1 MILIPR
7 SISKHF
13 STLQEA
19 ERTALMFAAEDGNT
33 EVVKLLIS
41 AGADVNIRDKVRN
54 LSSRSIYLLHQSWVF
69 LSMQNGVTAADIAE
83 ASGHKDLSK
92 ELMAHSLSPQDV
104 RHNEDDVS
112 YSSASV
118 SV

>member
-1 MILIPR
+1 
-7 SISKHF
+7 
-13 STLQEA
+13 
-19 ERTALMFAAEDGNT
+19 MFAAEDGNM

-41 AGADVNIRDKVRN
+41 AGADVNIRDKVRR
-54 LSSRSIYLLHQSWVF
+54 LELLIGAVSVLVVPIF
-69 LSMQNGVTAADIAE
+69 MQYGVTAADVAD